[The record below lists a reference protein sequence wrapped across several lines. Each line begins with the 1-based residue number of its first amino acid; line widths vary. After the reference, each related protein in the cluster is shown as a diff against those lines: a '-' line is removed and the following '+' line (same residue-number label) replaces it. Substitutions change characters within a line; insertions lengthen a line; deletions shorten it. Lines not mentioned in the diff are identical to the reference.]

1 MASKAGN
8 SRAESVAT
16 PKRDALTIDPANP
29 RIARALLAL
38 TLRALLVG
46 SLLIAVG
53 AFAGPRKQASSK
65 AARAGAHLKAG
76 RSSPARAPRPPVVNS
91 YRWVID
97 LADALTPDAGKNVVG
112 TATDASTRATP
123 GLGKIDARGGP
134 AGPVLSSNPDHN
146 RGTRYYRTGI
156 PSDDLFWPG
165 PLNRT
170 RVVRSFSKLRSKLAA
185 CAGLATNRTGREFNA
200 VSVRM
205 LIRGDGVI
213 LHSSE
218 SSEHQD
224 LADAATCVHDKL
236 LAWRFPGCKGC
247 FSTTSRMRVE
257 LCSPLAPEP
266 GATAPAS
273 AGPDLVQRCAA
284 EQARQRA
291 AEELAARQRAA
302 EELAARPR
310 VPPTLRVDDSGA
322 IHVRRQG
329 LGDELGS
336 LVRFF
341 AHSRPEVQPT
351 VEGRYTF
358 RITSPPPVLL
368 RVGFRDGDVVASVNG
383 VDVLGRSDIA
393 KIGASFESAE
403 QVDVRVQR
411 LGSSVHLR
419 YVFE

>member
-1 MASKAGN
+1 MASDAGN
-8 SRAESVAT
+8 LRAESVAT
-16 PKRDALTIDPANP
+16 PKCVALPIDPGNP
-29 RIARALLAL
+29 RITGALLAL

-46 SLLIAVG
+46 SLVIAVG

-91 YRWVID
+91 YPWVID
-97 LADALTPDAGKNVVG
+97 LADALTPDAGQNVVG
-112 TATDASTRATP
+112 TATDASTRAAP

-146 RGTRYYRTGI
+146 RNTRPYWTEWPRQ
-156 PSDDLFWPG
+156 DDVPDWPG

-170 RVVRSFSKLRSKLAA
+170 RIARSFSALRRSLDA
-185 CAGLATNRTGREFNA
+185 CASLATNRTGREFNA

-205 LIRGDGVI
+205 RIGGDGVI
-213 LHSSE
+213 LQSGE
-218 SSEHQD
+218 SWDHQD

-247 FSTTSRMRVE
+247 FATTRYMRVE

-273 AGPDLVQRCAA
+273 AEPDLAQRCAA
-284 EQARQRA
+284 E
-291 AEELAARQRAA
+291 EARQRAA

-341 AHSRPEVQPT
+341 AHSRPEMQPT

-383 VDVLGRSDIA
+383 VDVLGRADIA